1 MHYLLGMSSPL
12 IALAQSAV
20 PGSKLVIF
28 SQMATIVIAL
38 ALVALLIVA
47 LTALIRINRMLEDL
61 RGRAEDAIGPVSDR
75 AKIISDNLEFITQS
89 LRSDLEKLNSSI
101 RILSERLNKMSGHIG
116 DRLEDFNALI
126 EVIQR
131 EAEELFIDT
140 ASTMRG
146 FRAGAREITSPSPN
160 TGEEVNETPSVRAE
174 DEPIEFNVGKS
185 QDGKNREVEPP
196 NDAVEGA

>member
-1 MHYLLGMSSPL
+1 MSSPL

-196 NDAVEGA
+196 NDAGEGA

>member
-1 MHYLLGMSSPL
+1 MHYLLAMSSPL

-196 NDAVEGA
+196 NDAGEGA

>member
-1 MHYLLGMSSPL
+1 MGPLL
-12 IALAQSAV
+12 IALAQAAV

-28 SQMATIVIAL
+28 SQVATIVIAL

-47 LTALIRINRMLEDL
+47 MTALIRINRMLEDL

-75 AKIISDNLEFITQS
+75 AKIISDNLEFITKS

-101 RILSERLNKMSGHIG
+101 RILSVRLTKVSGHIG

-146 FRAGAREITSPSPN
+146 FRAGAREISSPSPN
-160 TGEEVNETPSVRAE
+160 TGDEVTETDSVRAE
-174 DEPIEFNVGKS
+174 DEPTEFNVGKS
-185 QDGKNREVEPP
+185 QDGENPEVEPP
-196 NDAVEGA
+196 NDAGEGA

>member
-1 MHYLLGMSSPL
+1 MHYLHRMSPL
-12 IALAQSAV
+12 LITLAQAAV

-28 SQMATIVIAL
+28 SQVATIVIAL

-47 LTALIRINRMLEDL
+47 MTALIRINRTLEDL

-75 AKIISDNLEFITQS
+75 AKIISDNLEFITKS

-101 RILSERLNKMSGHIG
+101 RILSVRLTKVSGHIG

-174 DEPIEFNVGKS
+174 DEPIEFNAGKS
-185 QDGKNREVEPP
+185 QDGKNRAVEPP
-196 NDAVEGA
+196 NDAGEGA

>member
-1 MHYLLGMSSPL
+1 MHYLHRMSPL
-12 IALAQSAV
+12 LITLAQAAV

-28 SQMATIVIAL
+28 SQVATIVIAL

-47 LTALIRINRMLEDL
+47 MTALIRINRTLEDL

-75 AKIISDNLEFITQS
+75 AKIISDNLEFITKS

-101 RILSERLNKMSGHIG
+101 RILSVRLTKVSGHIG

-126 EVIQR
+126 EVIQH
-131 EAEELFIDT
+131 EAEELFLDT

-146 FRAGAREITSPSPN
+146 FRAGAREITSPSTN

-174 DEPIEFNVGKS
+174 DEPIEFNDGKS

-196 NDAVEGA
+196 NDAGEGA

>member
-1 MHYLLGMSSPL
+1 MHYLHRMSPL
-12 IALAQSAV
+12 LITLAQAAV

-28 SQMATIVIAL
+28 SQVATIVIAL

-47 LTALIRINRMLEDL
+47 MTALIRINRTLEDL

-101 RILSERLNKMSGHIG
+101 RILSERLTKVSGHIG

-146 FRAGAREITSPSPN
+146 FRAGAREITSPSPS
-160 TGEEVNETPSVRAE
+160 TGEEVTEMASECADNEPAELSV
-174 DEPIEFNVGKS
+174 GTS
-185 QDGKNREVEPP
+185 QDEKGSEVER
-196 NDAVEGA
+196 GATQ

>member
-1 MHYLLGMSSPL
+1 MHYLQSMGPLL
-12 IALAQSAV
+12 IALAQAAV
-20 PGSKLVIF
+20 PGSKLAIF
-28 SQMATIVIAL
+28 SQVATIVIAL

-47 LTALIRINRMLEDL
+47 MTALIRINRILEDL
-61 RGRAEDAIGPVSDR
+61 RSRAGDAIGPASDR

-101 RILSERLNKMSGHIG
+101 RILSERLTKVSGHIG

-131 EAEELFIDT
+131 EAEDLFIDT

-146 FRAGAREITSPSPN
+146 FRAGARKITSPSPN
-160 TGEEVNETPSVRAE
+160 TGEEVAEMASERAE
-174 DEPIEFNVGKS
+174 NEPAELRFGTS
-185 QDGKNREVEPP
+185 QDGKDPEVER
-196 NDAVEGA
+196 ATQ

>member
-1 MHYLLGMSSPL
+1 MHYLHRMSPL
-12 IALAQSAV
+12 LITLAQAAV

-28 SQMATIVIAL
+28 SQVATIVIAL

-47 LTALIRINRMLEDL
+47 MTALIRINRTLEDL

-75 AKIISDNLEFITQS
+75 AKIISDNLEFITKS

-101 RILSERLNKMSGHIG
+101 RILSVRLTKVSGHIG

-126 EVIQR
+126 EVIQH
-131 EAEELFIDT
+131 EAEELFLDT

-146 FRAGAREITSPSPN
+146 FRAGAREITSPSTN
-160 TGEEVNETPSVRAE
+160 TGEEVTEMANDCSEYEP
-174 DEPIEFNVGKS
+174 DELNIGTS
-185 QDGKNREVEPP
+185 RDGKDPEVEPTR
-196 NDAVEGA
+196 